1 MTTSKRKIL
10 VVDDDQDLFE
20 MVKEGLELQGD
31 RYAVDQAKNGEEC
44 FHYLTRGEMPN
55 LILLDIMMPEMSGWD
70 VLARIRQN
78 PAWSQIPVV
87 FLTAKADE
95 TSKGLGNLT
104 ADGYVAKPF
113 SFTELQEILSKVLG
127 YKGAS
132 VRTCNSTVLK
142 EFLTSLLQITSS
154 KTSHAHA
161 HLVIT
166 TLLRQLEKEYNFLKD
181 VHIDQQ
187 YTADD
192 QRYDVRVA
200 EQVNAVA
207 SEHVGRFL
215 QTLLD
220 ILHTHLGKQA
230 GYFFIREL
238 RDNLRAE
245 SYSMMRE
252 MGVDLSLEKWRDELY
267 GWDANAVS

>member
-44 FHYLTRGEMPN
+44 FHYLTRGERPN

-70 VLARIRQN
+70 VLARIREN

-113 SFTELQEILSKVLG
+113 SFTELQEVLSKVLG
-127 YKGAS
+127 YKGTS
-132 VRTCNSTVLK
+132 VRTSNAPVLK
-142 EFLTSLLQITSS
+142 ELLTSLLEVTSS

-161 HLVIT
+161 YLVIT
-166 TLLRQLEKEYNFLKD
+166 TLLRQLEKEYEFLKD

-187 YTADD
+187 NMTNG
-192 QRYDVRVA
+192 QRYDVRVG

-207 SEHVGRFL
+207 SENVGRFL
-215 QTLLD
+215 QSLLE

-238 RDNLRAE
+238 RDNLQDD
-245 SYSMMRE
+245 SYALMRE
-252 MGVDLSLEKWRDELY
+252 MGVDLCLDKWRDELY